1 MSLDFTIVDVFS
13 DRAFGGNQ
21 LAVFPD
27 ADGIGDATM
36 QQLAREFNFAETTF
50 VLPPSEPGHTCRVRI
65 FTPRAELP
73 FAGHPTV
80 GTAAVLASLNT
91 DHAGTERRFV
101 FEEGIGPVTVITD
114 GQTARLQLDSPDLE
128 TAPREP
134 STAAVARALSL
145 PETAVLRC
153 WYAGLGVRFCFAHLA
168 DTEEVDRATLDKTA
182 WQAGVANGWSSHLYL
197 FAGECRDGGRLYARM
212 FAPALGVDEDPAT
225 GSAAAALVASLAD
238 AGLVDRAML
247 DRTAWKAGV
256 ADGWSPH
263 LYLFS
268 GECRDG
274 GRLYAR
280 MFAPALG
287 VDEDPATGSAAA
299 ALVAS
304 LADES
309 PPADVSYRLQI
320 DQGVSMGR
328 PSLIEAAARKE
339 HGRLAEVTVGGHATI
354 VGRGV
359 MTIPANVT

>member
-50 VLPPSEPGHTCRVRI
+50 VLAPSEPGHTCRVRI

-80 GTAAVLASLNT
+80 GTAAVLASLHE
-91 DHAGTERRFV
+91 DHPGTERSFV
-101 FEEGIGPVTVITD
+101 FEEGIGPVMVTSH
-114 GQTARLQLDSPDLE
+114 GQSARLCLQSPDLE
-128 TAPREP
+128 TAAESPP
-134 STAAVARALSL
+134 PAAIARALSL
-145 PETAVLRC
+145 PETAVVRT
-153 WYAGLGVRFCFAHLA
+153 WYAGLGVRFCFVH
-168 DTEEVDRATLDKTA
+168 
-182 WQAGVANGWSSHLYL
+182 
-197 FAGECRDGGRLYARM
+197 
-212 FAPALGVDEDPAT
+212 
-225 GSAAAALVASLAD
+225 LAD

-247 DRTAWKAGV
+247 DRTAWKVGV

>member
-27 ADGIGDATM
+27 ADGISDATM
-36 QQLAREFNFAETTF
+36 QRLAREFNFAETTF
-50 VLPPSEPGHTCRVRI
+50 VLPPDDPAHTCRVRI

-80 GTAAVLASLNT
+80 GTAVVLARQGE
-91 DHAGTERRFV
+91 AGSGAERRLV
-101 FEEGIGPVTVITD
+101 FEEGIGAVTVITD

-128 TAPREP
+128 TAPHGP

-145 PETAVLRC
+145 PDTAVLRC
-153 WYAGLGVRFCFAHLA
+153 WYAGVGVRFCFAHLA
-168 DTEEVDRATLDKTA
+168 DTEEVDRAALDKTA
-182 WQAGVANGWSSHLYL
+182 WQAGVPDNWSAHLYL

-225 GSAAAALVASLAD
+225 GSAAAAVVASLAD
-238 AGLVDRAML
+238 DSL
-247 DRTAWKAGV
+247 
-256 ADGWSPH
+256 P
-263 LYLFS
+263 
-268 GECRDG
+268 RDG
-274 GRLYAR
+274 
-280 MFAPALG
+280 
-287 VDEDPATGSAAA
+287 
-299 ALVAS
+299 
-304 LADES
+304 
-309 PPADVSYRLQI
+309 SYHLQI

-339 HGRLAEVTVGGHATI
+339 HGRLAEVTVGGHATV

-359 MTIPANVT
+359 MTLGAN